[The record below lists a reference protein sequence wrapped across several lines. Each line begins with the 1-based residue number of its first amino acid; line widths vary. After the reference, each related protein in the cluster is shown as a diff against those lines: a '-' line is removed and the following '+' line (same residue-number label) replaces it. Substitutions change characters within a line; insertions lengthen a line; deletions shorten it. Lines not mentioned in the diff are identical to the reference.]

1 MTKVLMYSVRPD
13 EMAAINAHAAAND
26 MQIDTTTDLLD
37 GTTVAQA
44 KGYDGIV
51 IQQRAPIGDDR
62 FTQHWPAM
70 ASSSSVPGLRATTPS
85 TCQRPMLPA

>member
-37 GTTVAQA
+37 GTTVPKLRVTTASSSSNA
-44 KGYDGIV
+44 HPS
-51 IQQRAPIGDDR
+51 ATTR